1 MSRRPAPLSKSSSG
15 SAPNRLPL
23 ALALSTTIFLASC
36 AGSTP
41 PVLER
46 PNLPAAP
53 ANFGKPIGL
62 PAPAKGKSVR
72 TFALENR
79 AAAHQANRRLEN
91 DRAFYEDVRREFGSQ
106 EAGQ

>member
-1 MSRRPAPLSKSSSG
+1 
-15 SAPNRLPL
+15 
-23 ALALSTTIFLASC
+23 
-36 AGSTP
+36 
-41 PVLER
+41 
-46 PNLPAAP
+46 
-53 ANFGKPIGL
+53 L